1 MPEQPFTRTVLCQI
15 YREDSMSTAGL
26 KLRLVRATLVSNL
39 VAGRLEGSYRLRVRI
54 GRQEERGRK
63 EGRRREEGRRRKYEL

>member
-26 KLRLVRATLVSNL
+26 KLRLVRATLV
-39 VAGRLEGSYRLRVRI
+39 AGRLEGRYRPRVRI
-54 GRQEERGRK
+54 GRQEERGR
-63 EGRRREEGRRRKYEL
+63 EDGRRRKYKL